1 MYYRMTRLH
10 WDNDRY
16 DEVIALAE
24 SMRDRVEAIDGLVFA
39 ELVKTGEGEGMIIA
53 AYASEPNYQAVSEQA
68 ASVVEDLA
76 RLLTSTPHGHEGSV
90 VLSYGA
96 APSGDQ

>member
-10 WDNDRY
+10 WNEDRY
-16 DEVIALAE
+16 DDVMALAE

-39 ELVKTGEGEGMIIA
+39 ELAKTGKAEGMIIA
-53 AYASEPNYQAVSEQA
+53 GYESEADYQA
-68 ASVVEDLA
+68 ASGEVASILGELA
-76 RLLTSTPHGHEGSV
+76 RLLTSVPHGHEGGV

-96 APSGDQ
+96 APSSA